1 MHWTENPAMQVR
13 VLPVAQINS
22 VVEEW
27 FISSALGAEARRFES
42 DLRYKKIVKCEIAN
56 HSRLSDILYYG
67 FVAQLV

>member
-42 DLRYKKIVKCEIAN
+42 GLRYKKIVP
-56 HSRLSDILYYG
+56 YG
-67 FVAQLV
+67 VKLRSTIITG